1 MTFVSG
7 VWRGYSW
14 MEEYPG
20 MFDCMLSHLLLH
32 LQLKGLFC
40 YL

>member
-1 MTFVSG
+1 
-7 VWRGYSW
+7 

-20 MFDCMLSHLLLH
+20 MFDCMFDCMLSHLLLH